1 MESIKKTQTE
11 QNWKWK
17 IWAVTSEPNLIN
29 RIQNM
34 EEGLSG
40 FKDKIEELDS
50 SVKENINL
58 KKISHKTK
66 HSGYLGLYKK
76 TKSINNRSK

>member
-1 MESIKKTQTE
+1 
-11 QNWKWK
+11 
-17 IWAVTSEPNLIN
+17 
-29 RIQNM
+29 M